1 MSQTHMNILS
11 ADDIS
16 FILSL
21 PDVISN
27 KAKIE
32 AIKNTSEDALKQAYE
47 AMFIFAGIWSVG
59 GAVGG
64 G

>member
-1 MSQTHMNILS
+1 MTDIGKVQSICCILD
-11 ADDIS
+11 AMLED
-16 FILSL
+16 
-21 PDVISN
+21 N

-32 AIKNTSEDALKQAYE
+32 AIKAKSEDELKQAYE

>member
-1 MSQTHMNILS
+1 MLE
-11 ADDIS
+11 D
-16 FILSL
+16 
-21 PDVISN
+21 N

-32 AIKNTSEDALKQAYE
+32 AIKARSEDDLKQAYE
-47 AMFIFAGIWSVG
+47 AMFIFAGVWSVG